1 MIRSVTLNTNSK
13 HQYFDKSTKTTI
25 SYFDLPKKDSKS
37 SMLFI
42 PLEETEDI
50 GEFLPAE
57 RFGEEELCS
66 AGAL

>member
-1 MIRSVTLNTNSK
+1 
-13 HQYFDKSTKTTI
+13 
-25 SYFDLPKKDSKS
+25 
-37 SMLFI
+37 MLVI

-50 GEFLPAE
+50 AEFLPAV